1 MVQGMT
7 TSFRMLGLIGATCV
21 MLSGCDSLW
30 PSLDAQDP
38 AGSDTATSQPTT
50 ASQSS
55 PTPAAQQA
63 TAQPAAAP
71 VPASTQAVYS
81 GTTAVGERIAQMDQ
95 DLRQLTGQVGDLK
108 GRLSA
113 IRGNSA
119 SNANTYHSNK
129 AAITSRLQLGTTPG
143 NPILVEQWNQAQ
155 NSLAQVEQTIPS
167 LSKLH
172 SDASDQAAFGKFLL
186 STVQAT
192 YGLSGAVDE
201 DHARLRVLEDSVH
214 QSLVDLDRMLT
225 DVTQEINRH
234 NLYVSAERGNMTTLA
249 EGIKNGQ
256 LYGANIATRSFQLTE
271 NAAARVAA
279 SGQGIDPSAE
289 PLVIIKFDRENVPYQ
304 QALFNAVNQAMTA
317 KPNAVFDLV
326 AVSPDRGNAAQV
338 ALNGAAAQRNAEA
351 VLRTLTSMGIQ
362 PGRVNLLSD
371 SRNVAQNE
379 VHLYVR

>member
-1 MVQGMT
+1 MSKVQGMT
-7 TSFRMLGLIGATCV
+7 ISFRTIGLVGAACV

-38 AGSDTATSQPTT
+38 AGGDAPQTVDTTPAPAPTATQTT
-50 ASQSS
+50 
-55 PTPAAQQA
+55 TPA
-63 TAQPAAAP
+63 PI
-71 VPASTQAVYS
+71 PASTQAVYA
-81 GTTAVGERIAQMDQ
+81 GTTAVGERIAQMDR
-95 DLRQLTGQVGDLK
+95 DLGTLTGQLNDLK
-108 GRLSA
+108 SRLA
-113 IRGNSA
+113 GIRANSA
-119 SNANTYHSNK
+119 GSATDYHTHK

-155 NSLAQVEQTIPS
+155 ASLATVEQTIPA
-167 LSKLH
+167 LSSLH
-172 SDASDQAAFGKFLL
+172 SDAADQAAFGKFLL

-192 YGLSGAVDE
+192 YGLSGAVEE

-214 QSLVDLDRMLT
+214 QSLVDLDRILT

-256 LYGANIATRSFQLTE
+256 LYGANIASRSFILTE

-279 SGQGIDPSAE
+279 SGQGVDPNAE

-317 KPNAVFDLV
+317 KPDAVFDLV

-338 ALNGAAAQRNAEA
+338 ALNGAAAQRNAQD

-362 PGRVNLLSD
+362 PGRVNLLAD
-371 SRNVAQNE
+371 SSNVAQNE

>member
-1 MVQGMT
+1 MSKVQGMT
-7 TSFRMLGLIGATCV
+7 ISFKTIGLVGATCV
-21 MLSGCDSLW
+21 LLSGCDSLW

-38 AGSDTATSQPTT
+38 AGGDAPQTTETAP
-50 ASQSS
+50 A
-55 PTPAAQQA
+55 PAPAAQTA
-63 TAQPAAAP
+63 TAPTP
-71 VPASTQAVYS
+71 IPASSQAVYA
-81 GTTAVGERIAQMDQ
+81 GTTAVGERITQMDR
-95 DLRQLTGQVGDLK
+95 DLGTLTGQLNDLK
-108 GRLSA
+108 SRLAS
-113 IRGNSA
+113 IRSNSA
-119 SNANTYHSNK
+119 SSATSYHTHK
-129 AAITSRLQLGTTPG
+129 ASITSRLQLGTTPG

-155 NSLAQVEQTIPS
+155 ASLATVEQTIPS
-167 LSKLH
+167 LSTLH
-172 SDASDQAAFGKFLL
+172 SDAADQAAFGKFLL

-192 YGLSGAVDE
+192 FGLSGAVEE

-214 QSLVDLDRMLT
+214 QSLVDLDRILT

-256 LYGANIATRSFQLTE
+256 LYGANIASRSFILTE

-279 SGQGIDPSAE
+279 SGQGVDPSAE

-317 KPNAVFDLV
+317 KPDAVFDLV

-338 ALNGAAAQRNAEA
+338 ALNGAAAQRNAQD

-362 PGRVNLLSD
+362 PGRVNLLAD